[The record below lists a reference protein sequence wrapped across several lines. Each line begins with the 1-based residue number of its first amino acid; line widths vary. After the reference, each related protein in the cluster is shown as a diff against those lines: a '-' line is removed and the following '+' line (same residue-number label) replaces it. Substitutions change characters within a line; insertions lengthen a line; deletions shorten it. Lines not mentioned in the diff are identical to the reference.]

1 MYHPRS
7 PQRAQVFFMQ
17 SLPEPAA
24 GADLKTLNNS
34 LSPPQ
39 APIFFYQFHHSG
51 TDGPDRLLGPAP
63 RSGGSSAADWG
74 PWQIPRRP
82 QAQEAEKARPP
93 PLLGLGPRW

>member
-39 APIFFYQFHHSG
+39 APIFFSIASFW
-51 TDGPDRLLGPAP
+51 DG
-63 RSGGSSAADWG
+63 RS
-74 PWQIPRRP
+74 
-82 QAQEAEKARPP
+82 RPP
-93 PLLGLGPRW
+93 AWARAPQRRELRCGLGALADS

>member
-1 MYHPRS
+1 MRGAYHMYHPRS

-39 APIFFYQFHHSG
+39 APIFFFNFII
-51 TDGPDRLLGPAP
+51 LGRTVQTAC
-63 RSGGSSAADWG
+63 
-74 PWQIPRRP
+74 
-82 QAQEAEKARPP
+82 
-93 PLLGLGPRW
+93 LGPRPAAAGAPLRTGGLGRFLGVRRPKRPKRRGHHHF

>member
-24 GADLKTLNNS
+24 GAD
-34 LSPPQ
+34 
-39 APIFFYQFHHSG
+39 FFQFHHSG

>member
-1 MYHPRS
+1 MRGAYHMYHPRS

-39 APIFFYQFHHSG
+39 APIFFNFII
-51 TDGPDRLLGPAP
+51 LGRTVQTAC
-63 RSGGSSAADWG
+63 
-74 PWQIPRRP
+74 
-82 QAQEAEKARPP
+82 
-93 PLLGLGPRW
+93 LGPRPAAAGAPLRTGGLGRFLGVRRPKRPKRRGHHHF